1 MHIWD
6 VQIDI

>member
-1 MHIWD
+1 